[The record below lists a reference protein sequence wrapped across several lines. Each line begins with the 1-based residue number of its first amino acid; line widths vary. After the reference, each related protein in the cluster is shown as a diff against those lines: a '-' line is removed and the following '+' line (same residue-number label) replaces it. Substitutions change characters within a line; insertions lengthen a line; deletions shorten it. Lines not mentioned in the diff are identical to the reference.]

1 MMNDL
6 TNVLYT
12 TSEQHETA
20 ALSQLKRDEQIF
32 LKIQEKSKD
41 FSPFLDE
48 ITLQNIFNG
57 VVSHENVN
65 VKKFFEMW
73 SSLINKMQGKNVFK
87 FSFKRSDKVKKPST
101 DKLSNSS
108 RSIIIISTT
117 VRFIASLYFL

>member
-108 RSIIIISTT
+108 RSIIII
-117 VRFIASLYFL
+117 

>member
-32 LKIQEKSKD
+32 LKIQEKSKH

-65 VKKFFEMW
+65 VKNFFEMW